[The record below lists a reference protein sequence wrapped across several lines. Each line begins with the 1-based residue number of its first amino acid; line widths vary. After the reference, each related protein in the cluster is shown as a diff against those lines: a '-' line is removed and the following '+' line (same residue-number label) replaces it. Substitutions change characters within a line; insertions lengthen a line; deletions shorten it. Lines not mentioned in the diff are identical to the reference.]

1 MLCISASLKHTMQET
16 YLPEPD
22 DVWVQQ
28 GPMIDEL
35 PLNILVDLHIRRI
48 VSGLASQTSPA
59 EP

>member
-1 MLCISASLKHTMQET
+1 MQET